1 MGHTVGVTIPK
12 PRFRLPIVG
21 DILSIDAAK
30 PTQRELKMASE
41 LGPIFERKILSHRLV
56 VVSGADLV
64 AELNDETRF
73 AKFLAL
79 PHRKLRAL
87 GGDGLFTAFNSEPNW
102 GAAHRVLMPGFSRD
116 AMQRHHHVMQ
126 GVANEL
132 TSHWRTRS
140 DQSIDVT
147 ADLNKLTLENMARA
161 GFGYSFDSFRRD
173 DDAFVSAI
181 VRVLGHVNRTS
192 NDLPFMRLF
201 DRKARVRNERDIEY
215 VHGVVDDVIRKRM
228 LDTETRHDDLLDL
241 MLHTPDPETG
251 ELLDKVNIRH
261 QVLTFLV
268 AGNETTAGTLAFA
281 LYFLATHPHVAARVR
296 QEADNASDVVSYA
309 DVSKL
314 RYTRSVV
321 DETLRLWPS
330 APGYFRKARQDTSL
344 ADGRYPMKAG
354 EWAFVLTLGLH
365 RDPIWGP
372 DSHVFDPDRFS
383 SARSKSRPAQA
394 YKPFGTGM
402 RGCIGRQ
409 FALHES
415 VLTLAHLVRSFDFDL
430 EDGYE
435 LDIQESLTLKPQ
447 NMRMKVRQRSITP
460 SAGDARCAL

>member
-1 MGHTVGVTIPK
+1 MRHNVGVTIPT
-12 PRFRLPIVG
+12 PRFRLPVLG
-21 DILSIDAAK
+21 DVLSIDADK
-30 PTQRELKMASE
+30 PTQRELEMAAE
-41 LGPIFERKILSHRLV
+41 LGPIFERKILRHRLI

-64 AELNDETRF
+64 AELNDESRF

-102 GAAHRVLMPGFSRD
+102 GAAHRILMPGFSRE
-116 AMQRHHHVMQ
+116 AMRRYHHVMTE
-126 GVANEL
+126 VAFEL
-132 TSHWRTRS
+132 VEHWNTRTDTSV
-140 DQSIDVT
+140 DVT

-161 GFGYSFDSFRRD
+161 GFGYSFDAFARS
-173 DDAFVSAI
+173 DDAFVAAI
-181 VRVLGHVNRTS
+181 VRILGYVNRTS
-192 NDLPFMRLF
+192 NDMPFMRAF
-201 DRKARVRNERDIEY
+201 RRGDRIRNDRDIAY
-215 VHGVVDDVIRKRM
+215 VHGVVDEVIEKRV
-228 LDTETRHDDLLDL
+228 LDDTRHDDLLDL

-251 ELLDKVNIRH
+251 ELLDRVNIRH

-281 LYFLATHPHVAARVR
+281 LYFIATHPDVAAKVR
-296 QEADNASDVVSYA
+296 AEVDAHHRSAETISYD
-309 DVSKL
+309 DVSKM

-330 APGYFRKARQDTSL
+330 APGYFRKAREDTSL
-344 ADGRYPMKAG
+344 AEGRYPMKAG

-365 RDPIWGP
+365 RDPVWGADP
-372 DSHVFDPDRFS
+372 GLFDPDRFS
-383 SARSKSRPAQA
+383 SERAQSRPAQA
-394 YKPFGTGM
+394 YRPFGTGM

-415 VLTLAHLVRSFDFDL
+415 VLTLAELVRAFDFEL

-435 LDIQESLTLKPQ
+435 LNVQESLTLKPQ
-447 NMRMKVRQRSITP
+447 NMRMKVVPR
-460 SAGDARCAL
+460 

>member
-1 MGHTVGVTIPK
+1 MGHNVRVNIPR
-12 PRFRLPIVG
+12 PRFRLPVLG

-30 PTQRELKMASE
+30 PTQRELRMAEE

-64 AELNDETRF
+64 AELNDESRF

-116 AMQRHHHVMQ
+116 AMQRYHQVMVD
-126 GVANEL
+126 VADEL
-132 TSHWRTRS
+132 VQHWRDR
-140 DQSIDVT
+140 DGRLVDVT

-161 GFGYSFDSFRRD
+161 GFGYSFDSFARD
-173 DDAFVSAI
+173 DDAFVAAI
-181 VRVLGHVNRTS
+181 VRILGHVNRTS
-192 NDLPFMRLF
+192 NDLPLMRLF
-201 DRKARVRNERDIEY
+201 DKKSRAQNERDIAY
-215 VHGVVDDVIRKRM
+215 VHGVVDDVIEKRL
-228 LDTETRHDDLLDL
+228 LDNDTRHDDLLDL

-268 AGNETTAGTLAFA
+268 AGNETTAGTVAFA
-281 LYFLATHPHVAARVR
+281 LYFLATHPSVAARV
-296 QEADNASDVVSYA
+296 QEEADAAANMSAYEDVP
-309 DVSKL
+309 KL
-314 RYTRSVV
+314 RYIRSVV

-344 ADGRYPMKAG
+344 ASGRYPMKAG

-365 RDPIWGP
+365 RDPVWGA
-372 DSHVFDPDRFS
+372 DAHEFDPDRFS
-383 SARSKSRPAQA
+383 STRSKSRPAQA

-415 VLTLAHLVRSFDFDL
+415 VLTLATLARSFDFEL
-430 EDGYE
+430 EDGYR

-447 NMRMKVRQRSITP
+447 NMRMTVR
-460 SAGDARCAL
+460 AR

>member
-1 MGHTVGVTIPK
+1 MGHNVGVNIPK
-12 PRFRLPIVG
+12 PRFRLPVLG

-64 AELNDETRF
+64 AELNDESRF
-73 AKFLAL
+73 TKFLAL

-116 AMQRHHHVMQ
+116 AMRRYHHVMQ
-126 GVANEL
+126 DVAGEL
-132 TSHWRTRS
+132 VEHWRARP
-140 DQSIDVT
+140 DRFVDVT

-161 GFGYSFDSFRRD
+161 GFGYSFDSFERD
-173 DDAFVSAI
+173 DDAFVAAI
-181 VRVLGHVNRTS
+181 VRILGQVNRTS
-192 NDLPFMRLF
+192 NDLPLTRLF
-201 DRKARVRNERDIEY
+201 DKKSRLQNERDIEY
-215 VHGVVDDVIRKRM
+215 VHGVVDDVIEKRL
-228 LDTETRHDDLLDL
+228 LDNDIRHDDLLDL

-251 ELLDKVNIRH
+251 ELLDRVNIRH

-281 LYFLATHPHVAARVR
+281 LYFLATHPDVAARVR
-296 QEADNASDVVSYA
+296 EEADNAA
-309 DVSKL
+309 DSVAYEDISKL
-314 RYTRSVV
+314 RYIRSVV

-344 ADGRYPMKAG
+344 ADGKYPMKAG

-365 RDPIWGP
+365 RDPVWGP
-372 DSHVFDPDRFS
+372 DADVFDPDRFS
-383 SARSKSRPAQA
+383 SARAKSRPAHA

-415 VLTLAHLVRSFDFDL
+415 VLTLARLAQSFDFELD
-430 EDGYE
+430 DGYE

-447 NMRMKVRQRSITP
+447 NMRMKVRQR
-460 SAGDARCAL
+460 

>member
-1 MGHTVGVTIPK
+1 MRFRGFGHTVGVTIPT
-12 PRFRLPIVG
+12 PRFRLPVLG
-21 DILSIDAAK
+21 DVLSIDADK
-30 PTQRELKMASE
+30 PTQRELRMAAE
-41 LGPIFERKILSHRLV
+41 LGPIFERKILKHRLV

-102 GAAHRVLMPGFSRD
+102 GAAHRILMPGFSRD
-116 AMQRHHHVMQ
+116 AMRTYHRVMTE
-126 GVANEL
+126 VAAEL
-132 TSHWRTRS
+132 VEHWGRRPNT
-140 DQSIDVT
+140 SIDVT

-161 GFGYSFDSFRRD
+161 GFGYSFD
-173 DDAFVSAI
+173 AFVSKDDEFVAAI
-181 VRVLGHVNRTS
+181 VRILGFVNRTS
-192 NDLPFMRLF
+192 NDLPFMRVF
-201 DRKARVRNERDIEY
+201 RRGESARNERDIAY
-215 VHGVVDDVIRKRM
+215 VHGVVDDVIERR
-228 LDTETRHDDLLDL
+228 LHNPDTRHDDLLDL

-251 ELLDKVNIRH
+251 ETLDRINIRH

-281 LYFLATHPHVAARVR
+281 LYFLATHPDVAAKVR
-296 QEADNASDVVSYA
+296 AEVDSAVDPISFEG
-309 DVSKL
+309 VSKL

-330 APGYFRKARQDTSL
+330 APGYFRKAREDTSIG
-344 ADGRYPMKAG
+344 DGQYSMKAG
-354 EWAFVLTLGLH
+354 EWAFVLTLGVH
-365 RDPIWGP
+365 RDPVWGP
-372 DSHVFDPDRFS
+372 DPERFDPDRFS
-383 SARSKSRPAQA
+383 SERAKSRPAQA
-394 YKPFGTGM
+394 YRPFGTGM

-415 VLTLAHLVRSFDFDL
+415 VLTLAELTRAFEFEL

-435 LDIQESLTLKPQ
+435 LDVQESLTLKPQ
-447 NMRMKVRQRSITP
+447 NMRMTVRSR
-460 SAGDARCAL
+460 

>member
-1 MGHTVGVTIPK
+1 MRHNVGVTIPT
-12 PRFRLPIVG
+12 PRFRLPVLG
-21 DILSIDAAK
+21 DVLSIDADK
-30 PTQRELKMASE
+30 PTQRELEMAAE
-41 LGPIFERKILSHRLV
+41 LGPIFERKILRHRLI

-64 AELNDETRF
+64 AELNDESRF

-102 GAAHRVLMPGFSRD
+102 GAAHRILMPGFSRE
-116 AMQRHHHVMQ
+116 AMRR
-126 GVANEL
+126 NTRTD
-132 TSHWRTRS
+132 TSV
-140 DQSIDVT
+140 DVT

-161 GFGYSFDSFRRD
+161 GFGYSFDAFARN
-173 DDAFVSAI
+173 DDAFVAAI
-181 VRVLGHVNRTS
+181 VRILGYVNRTS
-192 NDLPFMRLF
+192 NDMPFMRAF
-201 DRKARVRNERDIEY
+201 RRGDRIRNDRDIAY
-215 VHGVVDDVIRKRM
+215 VHGVVDEVIEKRV
-228 LDTETRHDDLLDL
+228 LDDTRHDDLLDL

-251 ELLDKVNIRH
+251 ELLDRVNIRH

-281 LYFLATHPHVAARVR
+281 LYFIATHPDVAAKVR
-296 QEADNASDVVSYA
+296 AEVDAHHRSAETISYD
-309 DVSKL
+309 DVSKM

-330 APGYFRKARQDTSL
+330 APGYFRKAREDTSL
-344 ADGRYPMKAG
+344 AEGRYPIKAG

-365 RDPIWGP
+365 RDPVWGADP
-372 DSHVFDPDRFS
+372 GLFDPDRFS
-383 SARSKSRPAQA
+383 SERAQSRPAQA
-394 YKPFGTGM
+394 YRPFGTGM

-415 VLTLAHLVRSFDFDL
+415 VLTLAELVRAFDFEL

-435 LDIQESLTLKPQ
+435 LNVQESLTLKPQ
-447 NMRMKVRQRSITP
+447 NMRMKVVPR
-460 SAGDARCAL
+460 